1 MRIIIADDEPLMLK
15 DLERVVRSVRPKDEI
30 HTFSDGMELLQFA
43 MENPCEVAFLDI
55 RMGDIDG
62 VTLAKEL
69 KDITP
74 RINII
79 FVTAYDDHFRDAMEM
94 HASAY
99 ILKPAKKEAV
109 ERELQDLRYEV
120 DNKKDV
126 SLYVT
131 CFGGFDVKAKDG
143 TLVKFERSKSKEAFA
158 YLIHNHGTTVT
169 TRDLAAALF
178 EDEEFDDKKQ
188 VYIQKIIS
196 AMMKTLRRVGAEDVV
211 NKGFNSMSVNVD
223 KVDCDYYR
231 FLDLNKD
238 REELYANDYMI
249 QYPWA
254 EY

>member
-15 DLERVVRSVRPKDEI
+15 DLERVVRSVRPNDEI
-30 HTFSDGMELLQFA
+30 HTFSDGMELMQFA

-143 TLVKFERSKSKEAFA
+143 TLVKFERSKSKEAF
-158 YLIHNHGTTVT
+158 
-169 TRDLAAALF
+169 F

-196 AMMKTLRRVGAEDVV
+196 AMMKTLRKVGAEDVV
-211 NKGFNSMSVNVD
+211 NKGFNSMSVNVN